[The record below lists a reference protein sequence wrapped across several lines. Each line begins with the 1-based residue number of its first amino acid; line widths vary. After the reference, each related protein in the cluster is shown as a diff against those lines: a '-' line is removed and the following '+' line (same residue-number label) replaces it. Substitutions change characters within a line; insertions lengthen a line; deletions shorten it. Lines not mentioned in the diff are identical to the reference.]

1 MYCTTTEIHLDI
13 LLWVSLKNPKNDSI
27 FVAFF
32 CVYLHR
38 LLFFPAMN
46 KSRHNS
52 CLAKIEDCK
61 NIQEKIFY
69 PLQCT
74 AKLQKRRPA
83 LTDPLTKQE
92 IEELR
97 ESYRLEQL
105 RKVSE
110 ENGYKAMHPLALANS
125 VL

>member
-1 MYCTTTEIHLDI
+1 MGKFEE
-13 LLWVSLKNPKNDSI
+13 SKESDSI
-27 FVAFF
+27 FVAFY
-32 CVYLHR
+32 CIYLHR
-38 LLFFPAMN
+38 LLLFPAMN

-52 CLAKIEDCK
+52 CLAKIEGCK
-61 NIQEKIFY
+61 NIQEMIFY

-97 ESYRLEQL
+97 ELYRMEQL
-105 RKVSE
+105 RKVSK
-110 ENGYKAMHPLALANS
+110 ENGYKAMHPLAMANS

>member
-1 MYCTTTEIHLDI
+1 
-13 LLWVSLKNPKNDSI
+13 
-27 FVAFF
+27 
-32 CVYLHR
+32 
-38 LLFFPAMN
+38 MN

-52 CLAKIEDCK
+52 CLAKIEGCK
-61 NIQEKIFY
+61 NIQEMIFY

-97 ESYRLEQL
+97 ESYRMEQL